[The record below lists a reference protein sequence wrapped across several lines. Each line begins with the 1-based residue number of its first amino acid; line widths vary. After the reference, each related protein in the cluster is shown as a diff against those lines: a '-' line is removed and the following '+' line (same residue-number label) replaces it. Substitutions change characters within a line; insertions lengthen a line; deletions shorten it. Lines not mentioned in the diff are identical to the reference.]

1 MATNGNNIIVFVS
14 SNNGSSWTAVAGT
27 KSDDIQVDG
36 EMIEVSS
43 ATQADWRDFVAGRKT
58 WSITTSW
65 LLSGVGDVRKVLDVG
80 TKVKIRIGARTFAAS
95 TGLEGF
101 AFVKTC
107 KVSATKNN
115 IAHGQ
120 FVFQGTGSLT

>member
-1 MATNGNNIIVFVS
+1 MALNGNNIIVFVS
-14 SNNGSSWTAVAGT
+14 SNNGNSWTAVAGT
-27 KSDDIQVDG
+27 KTDEIQVDG

-43 ATQADWRDFVAGRKT
+43 PTVSDWREFVAGRKT

-80 TKVKIRIGARTFAAS
+80 TKVKIRIGARTLVAG

-107 KVSATKNN
+107 KITAQKNSL
-115 IAHGQ
+115 AHGQ
-120 FVFQGTGSLT
+120 FVFQGTGSLA